1 MPALLVTDGPPS
13 HDAADDDPFDV
24 NVSEEMYKLSRE
36 DAESLARNGPVRHL
50 MHPSIQTATEQATAG
65 RVGDA
70 AGPFSLGI
78 LMPGRSV
85 QVQEAAQETSRQQDS
100 SNNDD
105 AAFRSDQRLSMA
117 RDRDISDETQGLL
130 NLVGMY
136 DPLLIGEQMNDRVRS
151 SQDGL
156 VSCLFQSD
164 ASNASENGGRQI
176 AASNDDVK
184 LEFGMRRR
192 RMPM

>member
-1 MPALLVTDGPPS
+1 
-13 HDAADDDPFDV
+13 
-24 NVSEEMYKLSRE
+24 
-36 DAESLARNGPVRHL
+36 
-50 MHPSIQTATEQATAG
+50 
-65 RVGDA
+65 
-70 AGPFSLGI
+70 
-78 LMPGRSV
+78 MPGRSV

-136 DPLLIGEQMNDRVRS
+136 NPLLIGEQMNDRVRS

-164 ASNASENGGRQI
+164 VQRQ
-176 AASNDDVK
+176 
-184 LEFGMRRR
+184 
-192 RMPM
+192 